1 MFEVDGR
8 APGILTRFFTILIGF
23 CLLDLVSWP
32 ILFSYYLWVFADRS
46 NFLNLDYM
54 LAEHLRLGVDA
65 YYAYGLFPVFIQHL
79 LFSTFGRGYWPLIG
93 CTVAVLIL
101 MAVFWSRFVG
111 YLSDRWTYLAT
122 VVAIS
127 PYLLWINPN
136 LAYSLVQLS
145 MLFAL
150 LFLLEGRLE
159 VALAVS
165 VIGCFSV
172 PSLPLLLTVLLAG
185 YIATD
190 WWTSDNRT
198 LLVLMRRLAPGML
211 TYGLLGIG
219 LSAFFGYKSVLA
231 TALPIMGVRF
241 YYGSGKV
248 DFHDLISFL
257 HPAGHSLMYYLGY
270 YIGSPATWWVLGTV
284 GLVIFG
290 AMGLRAM
297 IRNRRPD
304 PRSAVVLFCSILQV
318 FFALVAYRGSEQ
330 HIIYDPITAA
340 GMFVGIAT
348 FPAKRSSN
356 ILLILFACIGLMG
369 TAGQARRTLSSWR
382 ATHPSALT
390 ANLYAEPEYGPQLA
404 KILQIASTQKV
415 LMMSNATGVHYYY
428 PALKS
433 ADSWFLVAAQMFSS
447 DKQRVLANVRDA
459 DVVVED
465 TTHVP
470 YFTDRD
476 PDVQAELRSMCLT
489 DVTRDFQIWWR
500 HPPESAVCKP
510 NQRQTKSSAE
520 SMAAGR

>member
-1 MFEVDGR
+1 
-8 APGILTRFFTILIGF
+8 
-23 CLLDLVSWP
+23 
-32 ILFSYYLWVFADRS
+32 
-46 NFLNLDYM
+46 
-54 LAEHLRLGVDA
+54 
-65 YYAYGLFPVFIQHL
+65 
-79 LFSTFGRGYWPLIG
+79 
-93 CTVAVLIL
+93 
-101 MAVFWSRFVG
+101 
-111 YLSDRWTYLAT
+111 
-122 VVAIS
+122 
-127 PYLLWINPN
+127 
-136 LAYSLVQLS
+136 
-145 MLFAL
+145 
-150 LFLLEGRLE
+150 
-159 VALAVS
+159 
-165 VIGCFSV
+165 
-172 PSLPLLLTVLLAG
+172 
-185 YIATD
+185 
-190 WWTSDNRT
+190 
-198 LLVLMRRLAPGML
+198 
-211 TYGLLGIG
+211 
-219 LSAFFGYKSVLA
+219 
-231 TALPIMGVRF
+231 
-241 YYGSGKV
+241 
-248 DFHDLISFL
+248 
-257 HPAGHSLMYYLGY
+257 MYYLGY

-297 IRNRRPD
+297 MRNRRPD
-304 PRSAVVLFCSILQV
+304 PRSAIVLFCSILQV

-348 FPAKRSSN
+348 FPVRRSRN

-369 TAGQARRTLSSWR
+369 TAGQARRTLSAWR
-382 ATHPSALT
+382 GTHPSAVT

-433 ADSWFLVAAQMFSS
+433 ADSWFLVAAQMFPS
-447 DKQRVLANVRDA
+447 DKERVLANVRDA

-500 HPPESAVCKP
+500 HPPESAVCKA
-510 NQRQTKSSAE
+510 NQRQLKSSAE

>member
-1 MFEVDGR
+1 MIEDDGR
-8 APGILTRFFTILIGF
+8 APGSLTRFFTILIGF

-32 ILFSYYLWVFADRS
+32 IFFSYYLWVFADRS
-46 NFLNLDYM
+46 NFLNLDY
-54 LAEHLRLGVDA
+54 LLDQHLRLGVDTF
-65 YYAYGLFPVFIQHL
+65 YSYGLLPVLIQHA
-79 LFSTFGRGYWPLIG
+79 LFSMFGRGYWPMVG
-93 CTVAVLIL
+93 CTVVVLIL
-101 MAVFWSRFVG
+101 MAMFWSRFVG
-111 YLSDRWTYLAT
+111 YLSRRWIYLVA

-136 LAYSLVQLS
+136 FPYSLVQLS

-150 LFLLEGRLE
+150 LFLLEGRAE

-172 PSLPLLLTVLLAG
+172 PSLPLLLTGLLG
-185 YIATD
+185 LYIVAD
-190 WWTSDNRT
+190 WWTGDNRSFSE
-198 LLVLMRRLAPGML
+198 LVRRVAPGIL
-211 TYGLLGIG
+211 TYVLLGIG

-248 DFHDLISFL
+248 DFNDLITFL
-257 HPAGHSLMYYLGY
+257 HPAGHSFKYYIAY
-270 YIGSPATWWVLGTV
+270 YIGSPATWWILGTV
-284 GLVIFG
+284 GLIILG
-290 AMGLRAM
+290 AMALRVM
-297 IRNRRPD
+297 MRDRRPD
-304 PRSAVVLFCSILQV
+304 PRHAVVLFCAILQG

-340 GMFVGIAT
+340 GVFVGIAT
-348 FPAKRSSN
+348 FPVKWSRN
-356 ILLILFACIGLMG
+356 FLLIVFACIGVMG
-369 TAGQARRTLSSWR
+369 AAGQARRTLAAWKN
-382 ATHPSALT
+382 THPSALS

-404 KILQIASTQKV
+404 EILQIASTQKV
-415 LMMSNATGVHYYY
+415 LMMSNATGVHSYY
-428 PALKS
+428 PTLKS
-433 ADSWFLVAAQMFSS
+433 ADSWFLVAAQMFPS
-447 DKQRVLANVRDA
+447 DKARVLANIRDA

-510 NQRQTKSSAE
+510 NQRQTRSSAE